1 MFIWIALVYGTALLV
16 PTRHTVTVESA
27 PTGANIKHRGEWLE
41 NTPAEV
47 TILWFPGRWLIPPLN
62 TVRLRAPGYRPTQ
75 VRIGR
80 GVGRQ
85 IALDK
90 TLFWAP
96 TSLKPFE
103 MGHLNRLLG
112 VDPRNTHYIQMMR
125 RHGRSGTWTSEDAE
139 RLK

>member
-1 MFIWIALVYGTALLV
+1 MITWIVLAAALLA
-16 PTRHTVTVESA
+16 PTRHTVTLESA
-27 PTGANIKHRGEWLE
+27 PTGANIKHRGEWVE

-62 TVRLRAPGYRPTQ
+62 TVHLRSPGHRATEI
-75 VRIGR
+75 RIGR

-85 IALDK
+85 VVLDK
-90 TLFWAP
+90 ALFWAP

-112 VDPRNTHYIQMMR
+112 AASRSTHYVQMMR
-125 RHGRSGTWTSEDAE
+125 RHGRSGTWTPEDAE
-139 RLK
+139 